1 MKTLAPLLL
10 IVGMGLGGCATSPV
24 QTVATAYEVD
34 YQKVNLVN
42 DWARRNNVEVVW
54 VNYPQRSI
62 RSTQ

>member
-10 IVGMGLGGCATSPV
+10 TMGMGLGGCATSPM
-24 QTVATAYEVD
+24 QTVETANEVD

-42 DWARRNNVEVVW
+42 DWARRNNVDVVW
-54 VNYPQRSI
+54 VNYPQKST